1 MCCKYCD
8 NETNEEAER
17 FPLFDDNGKAEAFID
32 EDNYLQRRIGM
43 PVIDIKPLPNANGNI
58 EQGLK
63 NLCASIPKD
72 TVILCPYI
80 SHIFTR

>member
-1 MCCKYCD
+1 M
-8 NETNEEAER
+8 NN
-17 FPLFDDNGKAEAFID
+17 
-32 EDNYLQRRIGM
+32 LQHLHSEMIMSM
-43 PVIDIKPLPNANGNI
+43 PVIDIKPLPNSNGNI

-80 SHIFTR
+80 SNIFAFPK

>member
-1 MCCKYCD
+1 MS
-8 NETNEEAER
+8 
-17 FPLFDDNGKAEAFID
+17 
-32 EDNYLQRRIGM
+32 
-43 PVIDIKPLPNANGNI
+43 VIDIKPLPNANGNI

-80 SHIFTR
+80 SHIFTLNRKPTALAVG